1 PYQPRSGRDAEK
13 LQSDDDL
20 WPCRP
25 RRGAPIDRFQ
35 KHGQLRHGQRDK
47 PLLGLRPD
55 ETTTIQLLRVQA
67 HALTIPEQNLHQV
80 TSTTAKNVER
90 AAVGIVLQCRLHLR
104 RERVEA
110 LPHVGDPAGQID
122 PDLTGGQ
129 HQCPSSAAST
139 PRRTFRSTPWPTRTR
154 APLGMSI
161 SITPSGPDARR
172 GCAAGTLAESALT
185 CTGKKFTPA
194 LAIAWRRQV

>member
-35 KHGQLRHGQRDK
+35 KHGQLRHGQRDN

-90 AAVGIVLQCRLHLR
+90 AAEWICGAPHNPTYVSGVIMWR
-104 RERVEA
+104 RRV
-110 LPHVGDPAGQID
+110 
-122 PDLTGGQ
+122 
-129 HQCPSSAAST
+129 
-139 PRRTFRSTPWPTRTR
+139 
-154 APLGMSI
+154 
-161 SITPSGPDARR
+161 
-172 GCAAGTLAESALT
+172 AAGD
-185 CTGKKFTPA
+185 
-194 LAIAWRRQV
+194 